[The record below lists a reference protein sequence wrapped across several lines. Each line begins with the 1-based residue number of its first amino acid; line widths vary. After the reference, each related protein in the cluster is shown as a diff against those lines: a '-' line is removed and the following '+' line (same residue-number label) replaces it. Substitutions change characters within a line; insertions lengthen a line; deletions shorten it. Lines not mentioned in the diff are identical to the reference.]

1 MAATV
6 PPSASPEPGVPIT
19 IPPTDAE
26 YRHGGWKQLLGNRRF
41 LLFEATSAFAG
52 AGYAVYSVSVLF
64 LAYGLTGNLL
74 IAGLVLFI
82 EYGVYTATF
91 LFAPLVDRARDKRT
105 ILLAC
110 YPVQAAA
117 ATILAV
123 ALRTGTLSTPLLLG
137 LVFVLAVMWDFVWAV
152 FMIAPPIVLPKR
164 LLFAG
169 DAFGNALSVGTQV
182 GGYAGGGAL
191 LYFIGP
197 YGGASAYAVLLVAA
211 ALAAVPLAL
220 PVDQPPQTRFWETF
234 RRGWDSFRGNAGR
247 ALRSLAAVDAVLGFF
262 AVVPPLLIPAIA
274 YQRFSD
280 PAAVYGPLVTAYAL
294 GGSFA
299 AIAVGQWN
307 PRRSVGRILV
317 LAPLLGGLGVLALD
331 PFSVSAWTV
340 GGLLAGV
347 GATYSVRN
355 SAKYSWVQG
364 SYASETLGRLV
375 SNLYLFTGIS
385 GTIAVLLVGSLSTE
399 VPLVALELL
408 TGLGLI
414 AGGLFAL
421 ASRSVRRMAF

>member
-1 MAATV
+1 MSAPV
-6 PPSASPEPGVPIT
+6 SPPAPEPGRPVPV
-19 IPPTDAE
+19 PPIESE
-26 YRHGGWKQLLGNRRF
+26 YRHGGWRELFRNRRF
-41 LLFEATSAFAG
+41 LLFEATAGFAS
-52 AGYAVYSVSVLF
+52 AGYAIYSVSVLF

-91 LFAPLVDRARDKRT
+91 LFAPIVDRAKDKRT

-117 ATILAV
+117 AVTLA
-123 ALRTGTLSTPLLLG
+123 ATLRTGTLSIPLLLV
-137 LVFVLAVMWDFVWAV
+137 LVFVLALMWDFVWAV
-152 FMIAPPIVLPKR
+152 FMIAPPLVLPKR

-211 ALAAVPLAL
+211 GLVAVPLAL
-220 PVDQPPQTRFWETF
+220 PVARPPETRFWETF
-234 RRGWDSFRGNAGR
+234 RRGWDSFRGSAGR
-247 ALRSLAAVDAVLGFF
+247 ALRSLAAVDSFLGFF
-262 AVVPPLLIPAIA
+262 AAIPPLLIPAIA

-294 GGSFA
+294 GGSLA

-307 PRRSVGRILV
+307 PRRSVGRLLV
-317 LAPLLGGLGVLALD
+317 LSPLLGGVGVIVLD
-331 PFSVSAWTV
+331 PFSFSAWAV

-347 GATYSVRN
+347 GATFSVRY

-364 SYASETLGRLV
+364 SYPSEALGRLV
-375 SNLYLFTGIS
+375 SNLYLFTGVS
-385 GTIAVLLVGSLSTE
+385 GTLAVLLVGSLSTGIS
-399 VPLVALELL
+399 LVALELL
-408 TGLGLI
+408 TGVGLV

>member
-1 MAATV
+1 MAAKV
-6 PPSASPEPGVPIT
+6 PPVSPSEPLPPIE
-19 IPPTDAE
+19 ILPTDAE
-26 YRHGGWKQLLGNRRF
+26 YRGGGWKELLGNRRF
-41 LLFEATSAFAG
+41 LLFQTTGAFAG

-91 LFAPLVDRARDKRT
+91 LIAPLVDRARDKRT

-110 YPVQAAA
+110 YPVQAVA
-117 ATILAV
+117 ATTLAIT
-123 ALRTGTLSTPLLLG
+123 LRTGTLSTPLLLV

-152 FMIAPPIVLPKR
+152 LMIAPPLVLPKR

-169 DAFGNALSVGTQV
+169 DAFGNVLSVGTQV
-182 GGYAGGGAL
+182 GGYTGGGAL

-197 YGGASAYAVLLVAA
+197 YGGASAYAVLLLAA

-220 PVDQPPQTRFWETF
+220 PVDQPPRTRFWETF
-234 RRGWDSFRGNAGR
+234 RRGWDGFRGSAGR
-247 ALRSLAAVDAVLGFF
+247 VLRTLAAVDVVLGFF
-262 AVVPPLLIPAIA
+262 AAVPPLLIPAIA

-317 LAPLLGGLGVLALD
+317 IAPLLGGLAVVALD
-331 PFSVSAWTV
+331 PFSVSAWVV
-340 GGLLAGV
+340 GGLLAGI
-347 GATYSVRN
+347 GATSSVRY

-375 SNLYLFTGIS
+375 SNLYLFTGVS
-385 GTIAVLLVGSLSTE
+385 GTIAVLLVGSLSTH
-399 VPLVALELL
+399 VSLVTLELV
-408 TGLGLI
+408 TGLGLV
-414 AGGLFAL
+414 AGGLLAL